1 MVVDPHDSAAP
12 PARRPA
18 FQGESIG
25 SLALGAAIFG
35 VFGFGLTWYNT
46 SPASQFAMW
55 VLRSLAIAFALTI
68 AVLFI
73 APRVGEIVRLLV
85 IALAAV
91 LLSAAGVWGL
101 IEVGMNYI
109 TGWLLL
115 IMGLFDGMEIVRY
128 FAARRAAGG

>member
-1 MVVDPHDSAAP
+1 MVVDPYDTAAP
-12 PARRPA
+12 SAQRPA

-25 SLALGAAIFG
+25 SLVLGAAIFG
-35 VFGFGLTWYNT
+35 LFGFGLTWITT

-55 VLRSLAIAFALTI
+55 TLRVLAIAFALTI
-68 AVLFI
+68 AVVFI
-73 APRVGEIVRLLV
+73 APRFGEIVRLLV

-101 IEVGMNYI
+101 IELGLNNI

-115 IMGLFDGMEIVRY
+115 IMGVFDGMEIVRY
-128 FAARRAAGG
+128 IAARRAAGG